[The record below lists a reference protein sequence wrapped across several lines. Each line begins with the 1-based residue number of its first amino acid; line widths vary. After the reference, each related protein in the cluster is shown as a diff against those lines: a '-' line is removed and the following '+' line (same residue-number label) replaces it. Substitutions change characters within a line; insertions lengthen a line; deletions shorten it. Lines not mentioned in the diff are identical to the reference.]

1 MSVRS
6 NWLALSRQQLSRVK
20 SSREVRVNMSEEGI
34 CYCAMN
40 AWYETFV
47 DKERNPTVQNG

>member
-1 MSVRS
+1 
-6 NWLALSRQQLSRVK
+6 
-20 SSREVRVNMSEEGI
+20 MSEEGI